1 MTDATSTKKRSPRK
15 WLLTQNSDLRR
26 IGVWNWTLP
35 AFVVELPD
43 GSNFNVCP
51 QAGVCAQLCYAR
63 VGTYRFKNVR
73 AAHIRNLL
81 LCRDSPEEFEKKM
94 TEELS
99 HRRYEGK
106 WIRLHDSGEFFSD
119 EYLLTWMRIMENSP
133 AVRFYCYTKEIS
145 RFKRLVVPSP
155 PANFL
160 WCYSLGGKE
169 DHLIDLGSE
178 RHADVFPDI
187 EALISSGYSDQTES
201 DLLSVLGESPLV
213 GIPAN
218 RIPMLLKRQGKET
231 FGSLQRARDAKLAA
245 KNSST
250 KHNLTLVH

>member
-1 MTDATSTKKRSPRK
+1 MVEATNTPKKSPRK

-26 IGVWNWTLP
+26 IGVFNWTLP
-35 AFVVELPD
+35 AFAVKLPD
-43 GSNFNVCP
+43 GTNFNVCP

-81 LCRDSPEEFEKKM
+81 LCRDSPDEFEKRM
-94 TEELS
+94 TDELS
-99 HRRYEGK
+99 HKRYVGK
-106 WIRLHDSGEFFSD
+106 WIRLHDSGDFFSD
-119 EYLLTWMRIMENSP
+119 EYLLMWLRIMGNSP
-133 AVRFYCYTKEIS
+133 DVSFYCYTKEIS
-145 RFKRLVVPSP
+145 RFKRLVENDAPN
-155 PANFL
+155 NFL

-169 DHLIDLGSE
+169 DHLLNLGAD
-178 RHADVFPDI
+178 RHADVFPDL
-187 EALISSGYSDQTES
+187 EALISAGYSDQTES

-218 RIPMLLKRQGKET
+218 RIPHLLKRQGRET

-245 KNSST
+245 KKSAASRQFE
-250 KHNLTLVH
+250 LVH